1 MELGVRLEQNQILA
15 PRMEQSVRI
24 LQMDSVQ
31 LGEYLKELA
40 LENPVAEV
48 EPPPQRE
55 QKEKL
60 AQRKLEWLENQ
71 TRREQENMGYYDD
84 DGDLTP
90 EQNTPAPQD
99 ESLTDHLLAQVESAA
114 VPRAL
119 AAAARYVIGCL
130 DDNGY
135 LKADPEQMRAKAG
148 ACDALLE
155 RAIALVQS
163 FDPPGVGARD
173 LAECLCLQ
181 IPASDALA
189 RRLARDFCLRS
200 PKTCGRP
207 GGENRRVCRGGGS
220 GCRAHP
226 PA

>member
-71 TRREQENMGYYDD
+71 TRREQEN
-84 DGDLTP
+84 
-90 EQNTPAPQD
+90 
-99 ESLTDHLLAQVESAA
+99 
-114 VPRAL
+114 
-119 AAAARYVIGCL
+119 
-130 DDNGY
+130 NGI
-135 LKADPEQMRAKAG
+135 L
-148 ACDALLE
+148 
-155 RAIALVQS
+155 
-163 FDPPGVGARD
+163 
-173 LAECLCLQ
+173 
-181 IPASDALA
+181 
-189 RRLARDFCLRS
+189 
-200 PKTCGRP
+200 
-207 GGENRRVCRGGGS
+207 
-220 GCRAHP
+220 
-226 PA
+226 

>member
-48 EPPPQRE
+48 EPPPQRG

-114 VPRAL
+114 VPRAVSYTHL
-119 AAAARYVIGCL
+119 CL
-130 DDNGY
+130 DHTGQQY
-135 LKADPEQMRAKAG
+135 LQR
-148 ACDALLE
+148 
-155 RAIALVQS
+155 
-163 FDPPGVGARD
+163 
-173 LAECLCLQ
+173 
-181 IPASDALA
+181 
-189 RRLARDFCLRS
+189 
-200 PKTCGRP
+200 RP
-207 GGENRRVCRGGGS
+207 GAPKRHEGHQVGG
-220 GCRAHP
+220 
-226 PA
+226 

>member
-163 FDPPGVGARD
+163 FDPPGLVARD
-173 LAECLCLQ
+173 
-181 IPASDALA
+181 PA
-189 RRLARDFCLRS
+189 
-200 PKTCGRP
+200 
-207 GGENRRVCRGGGS
+207 
-220 GCRAHP
+220 
-226 PA
+226 

>member
-99 ESLTDHLLAQVESAA
+99 ESLTDHLLAQV
-114 VPRAL
+114 
-119 AAAARYVIGCL
+119 
-130 DDNGY
+130 
-135 LKADPEQMRAKAG
+135 
-148 ACDALLE
+148 
-155 RAIALVQS
+155 
-163 FDPPGVGARD
+163 
-173 LAECLCLQ
+173 
-181 IPASDALA
+181 
-189 RRLARDFCLRS
+189 
-200 PKTCGRP
+200 
-207 GGENRRVCRGGGS
+207 
-220 GCRAHP
+220 
-226 PA
+226 